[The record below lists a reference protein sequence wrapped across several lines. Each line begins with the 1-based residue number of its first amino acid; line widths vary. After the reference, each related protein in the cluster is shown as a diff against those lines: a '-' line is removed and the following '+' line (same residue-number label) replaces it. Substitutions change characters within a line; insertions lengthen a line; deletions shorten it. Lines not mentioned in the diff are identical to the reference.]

1 VYVLKQH
8 YDPSWGKEWR
18 THFHTDAIN
27 GALGHELK
35 FNGQPLI
42 ASYMRVREPF
52 DSELLRH
59 LPTDFVFVVEMAISF
74 CSNRLASV
82 PSMTKIFHLP
92 RARMPRRRGR
102 CFPSARFV
110 R

>member
-1 VYVLKQH
+1 MYVLKQH

-42 ASYMRVREPF
+42 ASYMRV
-52 DSELLRH
+52 
-59 LPTDFVFVVEMAISF
+59 
-74 CSNRLASV
+74 
-82 PSMTKIFHLP
+82 
-92 RARMPRRRGR
+92 
-102 CFPSARFV
+102 
-110 R
+110 